1 MCACVRIRQTNY
13 IILWNHVT
21 VETDLQAGASHR
33 FEVNKTAKEKDEI
46 HEIMEEIKGEQE
58 IKPLVV
64 I

>member
-1 MCACVRIRQTNY
+1 
-13 IILWNHVT
+13 

-33 FEVNKTAKEKDEI
+33 FEVNKTAKEMDEI
-46 HEIMEEIKGEQE
+46 HEIIEEIKGEQE